1 MIALLRGAWTEVQPA
16 GAHDEPART
25 GQAATPAGRTALGT
39 LARQSS
45 TTKGRPTLLALLA
58 FIALLSGCATPLPP
72 VDRVHSQALTDTAR
86 TQLGQAVEP
95 RLAAHP
101 GLSGFIHFEDPHDAF
116 AARVLLAR
124 LAERSLDVQY
134 FIWHEDAVGT
144 LLWEALWQA
153 AGRGVRVRLLMDDAN
168 NAGLDPMLAALD
180 AHPNIELRLY
190 NPFVDR
196 GSRVIGYLTDF
207 SRLNRRMHNKSYTAD
222 NQVSVV
228 GGRNIADEY
237 FGAAEG
243 LGFADLDV
251 MAIGPVVQEVSR
263 EFDLYWNSLSA
274 YPAAPFVGPPPADAA
289 AVLLPRF
296 EAVPQDPRAAQYL
309 EAVRQAPFVQAL
321 LERRLEFDWANGQVL
336 YDNPAKTLDASADS
350 DLILLPL
357 LMRRMGS
364 PQQRLDII
372 SPYFVP
378 GAVGTEMLTAMAR
391 RGVEVR
397 VLTNSLAS
405 SDERVVHAGYLKRR
419 EDLLRAGV
427 QLYELKPSAA
437 ESSLRVRGRFGPGKV
452 SGLHAKTYAVDGA
465 RIFVGSFNFD
475 QRSAHLN
482 TEMGLVIDSPLAAK
496 RLADAFETEVP
507 DIAYAVR
514 LAPDGVNLQW
524 LERTPSGVTRVYDV
538 DPETSAWQRFQ
549 VGFLAGLPI
558 DWLL

>member
-1 MIALLRGAWTEVQPA
+1 MKRHLSILALIAFIG
-16 GAHDEPART
+16 
-25 GQAATPAGRTALGT
+25 
-39 LARQSS
+39 
-45 TTKGRPTLLALLA
+45 LLA
-58 FIALLSGCATPLPP
+58 GCATPLLPA
-72 VDRVHSQALTDTAR
+72 DRVASQALADTAQTR
-86 TQLGQAVEP
+86 LGQAVAP
-95 RLAAHP
+95 RVAAHP
-101 GLSGFIHFEDPHDAF
+101 GQSGFVPFEDPHDAF

-124 LAERSLDVQY
+124 VAERSLDVQY
-134 FIWHEDAVGT
+134 FIWHGDAVGT
-144 LLWEALWQA
+144 LLWQALWQA
-153 AGRGVRVRLLMDDAN
+153 AERSVRVRLLIDDAN
-168 NAGLDPMLAALD
+168 NAGLDPVLAALD

-190 NPFVDR
+190 NPFVNR

-251 MAIGPVVQEVSR
+251 MAIGPVVQQVSR
-263 EFDLYWNSLSA
+263 EFDLYWNSPSA
-274 YPAAPFVGPPPADAA
+274 YPAAAFVGPIPADPA

-296 EAVPQDPRAAQYL
+296 EAVPKEPRAALYL
-309 EAVRQAPFVQAL
+309 AAVRQAPFVRDL
-321 LERRLEFDWANGQVL
+321 LEQRLVYDWATGEVL
-336 YDNPAKTLDASADS
+336 YDKPAKTLDAEARS
-350 DLILLPL
+350 DLLLLPV
-357 LMRRMGS
+357 LMKRMGS
-364 PQQRLDII
+364 PQKRMDII

-378 GAVGTEMLTAMAR
+378 GAVGTDILSEMAR
-391 RGVEVR
+391 RGVQVR

-427 QLYELKPSAA
+427 RLYELKPGAA
-437 ESSLRVRGRFGPGKV
+437 KSSLRVRGRFGPGKV

-482 TEMGLVIDSPLAAK
+482 TEMGLVIDSPLAAQQ
-496 RLADAFETEVP
+496 LADAFDTEVP
-507 DIAYAVR
+507 DIAYELR
-514 LAPDGVNLQW
+514 MAPDGTGLQW
-524 LERTPSGVTRVYDV
+524 LERTPSGGTTVYDV